1 MAEAAL
7 VQPKQEQAA
16 DVAPKAKF
24 KLKPPVLIAMVAGA
38 VLLGALIVFLL
49 GLGKESTDD
58 AQVDADVVSLG
69 VRVGGQVVSVAVAEN
84 QAVKKGD
91 LILQID
97 DADYRARVEQAEAE
111 LDSAKAQAAAA
122 DAQAAVAE
130 AGAKGGLSQA
140 EANLSGTTRSVSNSR
155 AQVEQARA
163 NLVSRKADLK
173 LAEANVER
181 ARSLLKDGAIPQQ
194 QADQYFATYDSAKAG
209 VEAAQA
215 SVSAA
220 EDQLL
225 RSQSQ
230 VTEAEGRV
238 VVTRP
243 VDSLIAAARAN
254 AAYQHARVKSADA
267 ALVLAN
273 LNLSWTKLVS
283 PGDGVVSRI
292 TAHPGAIV
300 APGQTVGSFVP
311 DKKYVTANF
320 KETQVAKMHPG
331 QTADVSIDGTGK
343 TLAAKVESLAGGTG
357 ARFSLLP
364 PDNAT
369 GNFVKIT
376 QRIPVRIG
384 LDSVPTGLALR
395 AGQSVEVTVHVNE

>member
-7 VQPKQEQAA
+7 VQPKQAA
-16 DVAPKAKF
+16 DVPPPEKRKI
-24 KLKPPVLIAMVAGA
+24 KPPVLIGLVAGT
-38 VLLGALIVFLL
+38 VLLGALVVFLF

-58 AQVDADVVSLG
+58 AQVDADVVSLAP
-69 VRVGGQVVSVAVAEN
+69 RVGGQVVAVAVAEN
-84 QAVKKGD
+84 QSVKKGD

-97 DADYRARVEQAEAE
+97 DADYQARVLQAQAE
-111 LDSAKAQAAAA
+111 LDSARAQADAA

-140 EANLSGTTRSVSNSR
+140 EANLTGTGRSVSNSR

-163 NLVSRKADLK
+163 TLVSRKADFK
-173 LAEANVER
+173 LAETNVER
-181 ARSLLKDGAIPQQ
+181 ARSLLKDNAIPQQ

-215 SVSAA
+215 AVTAA
-220 EDQLL
+220 EEQLL

-238 VVTRP
+238 VVSRP
-243 VDSLIAAARAN
+243 VDALIAAARAN
-254 AAYQHARVKSADA
+254 ASYQHARVKSAEA
-267 ALVLAN
+267 TLTLAN
-273 LNLSWTKLVS
+273 LNLTWTRLIS
-283 PGDGVVSRI
+283 PGDGVVSRL

-300 APGQTVGSFVP
+300 GAGQTVASFVP

-331 QTADVSIDGTGK
+331 QRADVSVDGTGK
-343 TLAAKVESLAGGTG
+343 TLTGKIESLAGGTG

-376 QRIPVRIG
+376 QRIPVRIA
-384 LDSVPTGLALR
+384 LDSVPSGLVLR
-395 AGQSVEVTVHVNE
+395 AGQSVEVTVHVSE

>member
-7 VQPKQEQAA
+7 VQPKQAA
-16 DVAPKAKF
+16 EVAPQATR
-24 KLKPPVLIAMVAGA
+24 KLKPPVLIGMVAGA
-38 VLLGALIVFLL
+38 VLLGALVVFLL

-69 VRVGGQVVSVAVAEN
+69 PRVGGQVVSVAVAEN
-84 QAVKKGD
+84 QSVKKGD

-97 DADYRARVEQAEAE
+97 DADYQARVQQAQAE
-111 LDSAKAQAAAA
+111 LDSARAQADAA
-122 DAQAAVAE
+122 DSQAAVAE

-140 EANLSGTTRSVSNSR
+140 EANLTGTNRSVSNSR

-163 NLVSRKADLK
+163 TLVSRKADFK
-173 LAEANVER
+173 LAATNVER
-181 ARSLLKDGAIPQQ
+181 ARSLLKDNAIPQQ

-215 SVSAA
+215 SVTAA
-220 EDQLL
+220 EEQLL

-238 VVTRP
+238 VVSRP

-254 AAYQHARVKSADA
+254 AAYQHARVKSAEA

-273 LNLSWTKLVS
+273 LNLTWTRLVS
-283 PGDGVVSRI
+283 PGDGVVSRL

-300 APGQTVGSFVP
+300 GAGQTVASFVP

-320 KETQVAKMHPG
+320 KETQVAKMRPG
-331 QTADVSIDGTGK
+331 QRADVSVDGTGK
-343 TLAAKVESLAGGTG
+343 TLSGKIESLSGGTG

-376 QRIPVRIG
+376 QRIPVRIA
-384 LDSVPTGLALR
+384 LDSVPPGLALR
-395 AGQSVEVTVHVNE
+395 AGQSVEVTVHVSE

>member
-1 MAEAAL
+1 MAEAVL
-7 VQPKQEQAA
+7 VQPKQAA
-16 DVAPKAKF
+16 EVAPQSKL
-24 KLKPPVLIAMVAGA
+24 KLKPPVLIGLVAG
-38 VLLGALIVFLL
+38 VVILSALVVVLL

-58 AQVDADVVSLG
+58 AQVDADVVSLA
-69 VRVGGQVVSVAVAEN
+69 VRAGGQVAAVAVAEN
-84 QAVKKGD
+84 QAVKKDD

-97 DADYRARVEQAEAE
+97 DADYKARVQQSQAE

-130 AGAKGGLSQA
+130 AGAKGGFSQA

-163 NLVSRKADLK
+163 NLISRKADFK

-215 SVSAA
+215 SVSAS
-220 EDQLL
+220 EEQLL

-238 VVTRP
+238 VVSRP
-243 VDSLIAAARAN
+243 VDSLIAAAHAN
-254 AAYQHARVKSADA
+254 AAYQHARVTAAEA
-267 ALVLAN
+267 ALALAN
-273 LNLSWTKLVS
+273 LNLSWTRLLS
-283 PGDGVVSRI
+283 PGDGLVSRI

-300 APGQTVGSFVP
+300 SAGQTVASFVP
-311 DKKYVTANF
+311 NKKYITANF

-331 QTADVSIDGTGK
+331 QPADVSVDGTGK
-343 TLAAKVESLAGGTG
+343 SLPGKVESLAGGTG

-376 QRIPVRIG
+376 QRIPVRIA
-384 LDSVPTGLALR
+384 LDSVPVSLALR
-395 AGQSVEVTVHVNE
+395 AGQSAEVTVHVSE

>member
-7 VQPKQEQAA
+7 VQPKQAA
-16 DVAPKAKF
+16 EVETKAKWRP
-24 KLKPPVLIAMVAGA
+24 KPPVLIALVAGA

-49 GLGKESTDD
+49 GVGKESTDD
-58 AQVDADVVSLG
+58 AEVDADVVSLG
-69 VRVGGQVVSVAVAEN
+69 PRVGGQVVTVAVAEN

-97 DADYRARVEQAEAE
+97 DADYQAKVQQSAAE
-111 LDSAKAQAAAA
+111 LDSTRAQADSA
-122 DAQAAVAE
+122 DAE

-140 EANLSGTTRSVSNSR
+140 EASLTGTNRSVSNSR

-163 NLVSRKADLK
+163 TLVSRQADFK
-173 LAEANVER
+173 LAETNVQR
-181 ARSLLKDGAIPQQ
+181 ARSLLKDNAIPQQ

-209 VEAAQA
+209 VEAARA
-215 SVSAA
+215 SVTAA

-238 VVTRP
+238 VVSRP

-254 AAYQHARVKSADA
+254 AAYQHARVKSAEA
-267 ALVLAN
+267 ALILAN
-273 LNLSWTKLVS
+273 LNLAWTRLLS
-283 PGDGVVSRI
+283 PGDGVVSRL

-300 APGQTVGSFVP
+300 SPGQTVGSFVP
-311 DKKYVTANF
+311 DKKYIVANF

-331 QTADVSIDGTGK
+331 QRADVSVDGIGK
-343 TLAAKVESLAGGTG
+343 LSGKVESLAGGTG

-376 QRIPVRIG
+376 QRIPVRINI
-384 LDSVPTGLALR
+384 DSVPSGVSLR
-395 AGQSVEVTVHVNE
+395 AGQSVEATVHINE

>member
-7 VQPKQEQAA
+7 VQPKQAA
-16 DVAPKAKF
+16 DVAPKSKL
-24 KLKPPVLIAMVAGA
+24 KLKPPVLIAMVAGT
-38 VLLGALIVFLL
+38 VILGALIVVLI

-58 AQVDADVVSLG
+58 AQVDADVVSLA
-69 VRVGGQVVSVAVAEN
+69 VRAGGQVVAVAVADN
-84 QAVKKGD
+84 QAVKKDD

-97 DADYRARVEQAEAE
+97 DADYKARVQQSQAE
-111 LDSAKAQAAAA
+111 LDSAKAQADAA

-130 AGAKGGLSQA
+130 AGAKGGFSQA
-140 EANLSGTTRSVSNSR
+140 EANLSGTARSVSNSR

-163 NLVSRKADLK
+163 NLVSRKADFK

-215 SVSAA
+215 SVSAS
-220 EDQLL
+220 EEQLL

-238 VVTRP
+238 VVSRP

-254 AAYQHARVKSADA
+254 AAYQHARVKSAEA
-267 ALVLAN
+267 TLALAN
-273 LNLSWTKLVS
+273 LNLSWTRLLS
-283 PGDGVVSRI
+283 PGEGVVSRI

-300 APGQTVGSFVP
+300 GAGQTVASFVP
-311 DKKYVTANF
+311 NKKYITANF

-331 QTADVSIDGTGK
+331 QRADVSVDGTGK
-343 TLAAKVESLAGGTG
+343 ALPGKVESLAGGTG

-376 QRIPVRIG
+376 QRIPVRIA
-384 LDSVPTGLALR
+384 LDSVPVSLALR
-395 AGQSVEVTVHVNE
+395 AGQSAEVTVHVSE

>member
-7 VQPKQEQAA
+7 VQPKQAA
-16 DVAPKAKF
+16 EGPPQEKRRI
-24 KLKPPVLIAMVAGA
+24 KPPVLIAMVGGA
-38 VLLGALIVFLL
+38 VLLGALVVFLL

-58 AQVDADVVSLG
+58 AQVDADVVSLAP
-69 VRVGGQVVSVAVAEN
+69 RVGGQVVAVAVAEN

-97 DADYRARVEQAEAE
+97 DADYQARVLQAQAE
-111 LDSAKAQAAAA
+111 LDSARAQADAA
-122 DAQAAVAE
+122 DAQVAVAE

-140 EANLSGTTRSVSNSR
+140 EANLTGTGRSVSNSR

-163 NLVSRKADLK
+163 TLVSRKADFK
-173 LAEANVER
+173 LAETNVER
-181 ARSLLKDGAIPQQ
+181 ARSLLKDNAIPQQ

-215 SVSAA
+215 AVTAA
-220 EDQLL
+220 EEQLL

-238 VVTRP
+238 VVSRP
-243 VDSLIAAARAN
+243 VDALIAASRAN
-254 AAYQHARVKSADA
+254 AAYQHARVKSAEA
-267 ALVLAN
+267 ALTLAN
-273 LNLSWTKLVS
+273 LNLTWTRLVS
-283 PGDGVVSRI
+283 PGDGVVSRL
-292 TAHPGAIV
+292 TAHPGVIV
-300 APGQTVGSFVP
+300 GAGQTVASFVP

-331 QTADVSIDGTGK
+331 QRADVGVDGTGK
-343 TLAAKVESLAGGTG
+343 TLAGKVESLAGGTG

-376 QRIPVRIG
+376 QRIPVRIA
-384 LDSVPTGLALR
+384 LDSVPPGLALR
-395 AGQSVEVTVHVNE
+395 AGQSVEATVHVSE